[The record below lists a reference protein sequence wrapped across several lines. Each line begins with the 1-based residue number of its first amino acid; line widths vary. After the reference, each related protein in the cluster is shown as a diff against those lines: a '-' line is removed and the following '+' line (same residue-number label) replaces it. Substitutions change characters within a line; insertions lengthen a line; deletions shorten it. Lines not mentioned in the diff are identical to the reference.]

1 MVEPYVLADA
11 AYPLLEHLV
20 TPFKGTPTFSQ
31 RQINYVHSSN
41 CMRVEHVVDRVKNR
55 WCVLKTP
62 FTTHDEKDI
71 CMQIAACFVLHN
83 LCIDDNDCDRFDDI
97 EEEAEDSDTEHGEDE
112 QVYDQPSRRTLLQQS
127 RQRGVQLRQ

>member
-1 MVEPYVLADA
+1 
-11 AYPLLEHLV
+11 
-20 TPFKGTPTFSQ
+20 
-31 RQINYVHSSN
+31 
-41 CMRVEHVVDRVKNR
+41 MRVEHVVDRVKNR
-55 WCVLKTP
+55 WRVLKTP

-127 RQRGVQLRQ
+127 RQRGVLLRQLLLEQILEDIAKGTRLPVN